1 MSSNVLVLPFSLQ
14 APRLAEKV
22 TKEMEWDPMV
32 GFRIP
37 YGASDSYNI
46 LTCHAKV
53 NGQVFKSEYFITR
66 LSESVV
72 FLVT

>member
-1 MSSNVLVLPFSLQ
+1 MV
-14 APRLAEKV
+14 
-22 TKEMEWDPMV
+22 WDPMV

-37 YGASDSYNI
+37 YGSNDSYNI

-53 NGQVFKSEYFITR
+53 NGQVFKSEYLPIR

>member
-1 MSSNVLVLPFSLQ
+1 MV
-14 APRLAEKV
+14 
-22 TKEMEWDPMV
+22 WDPMV

-37 YGASDSYNI
+37 YGANDSYNI

-53 NGQVFKSEYFITR
+53 NGQVFKSEYLPIR